1 MSSIYIKNVNII
13 NPFSEEPLEERHVLI
28 ENGRIKSL
36 HTEESS
42 LYKDHIVIDG
52 EDDYL
57 LPGFID
63 SHAHI
68 MANGF
73 HKEDIMKNPLSYY
86 FYNAVS
92 NMKATIDAGVTT
104 VRDTG
109 LADIGVKMAQERK
122 IFPAPRLNIS
132 IKPLAITGGHFDH
145 YLNSGFDME
154 IAYPGFPAGT
164 CDGIEGVLRKTR
176 EVIRARADFIKIM
189 ASGGILSPYTSPDI
203 AQFNKK
209 ELKTIVDE
217 AENHNLK
224 VVAHCHSLE
233 GIERCAKAGVKSI
246 EHGTFIDKKTS
257 QLLAKKRMY
266 LTPTLIV
273 HHTLIKEGFPV
284 WDNFADDKVKKLKE
298 VVKIQKDNISTAYEE
313 GVSFLMGSDC
323 GVIDHGRNLGE
334 LKYLVDVGLSPLEAI
349 QAGTIEGA
357 RFFNQENDLGSIE
370 AGKIA
375 DMIIVKENPLDK
387 IESLENNDNILT
399 VIQEGRILKHKPIF

>member
-109 LADIGVKMAQERK
+109 LAD
-122 IFPAPRLNIS
+122 
-132 IKPLAITGGHFDH
+132 ITGGHFDH

-298 VVKIQKDNISTAYEE
+298 VVKIQKENISTAYEE

>member
-86 FYNAVS
+86 FY
-92 NMKATIDAGVTT
+92 
-104 VRDTG
+104 

-298 VVKIQKDNISTAYEE
+298 VVKIQKENISTAYEE
-313 GVSFLMGSDC
+313 GVKFLMGSDC

-375 DMIIVKENPLDK
+375 DMIIVKENPIDK
-387 IESLENNDNILT
+387 IDSLANNDNILT
-399 VIQEGRILKHKPIF
+399 VIQDGKILKHKPIF

>member
-1 MSSIYIKNVNII
+1 MSSIFIKNVNII

-73 HKEDIMKNPLSYY
+73 HKEDIMKDPLSYY

-189 ASGGILSPYTSPDI
+189 ASGGILSPYTSP
-203 AQFNKK
+203 
-209 ELKTIVDE
+209 
-217 AENHNLK
+217 ENHNLK

-298 VVKIQKDNISTAYEE
+298 VVKIQKENISTAYEE
-313 GVSFLMGSDC
+313 GVKFLMGSDC

-375 DMIIVKENPLDK
+375 DMIIVKENPIDK
-387 IESLENNDNILT
+387 IDSLANNDNILT
-399 VIQEGRILKHKPIF
+399 VIQDGKILKHKPIF

>member
-28 ENGRIKSL
+28 ENGKIKSL
-36 HTEESS
+36 HTDEAT

-73 HKEDIMKNPLSYY
+73 HKEDIMKNPLAFY
-86 FYNAVS
+86 FYNAVE

-154 IAYPGFPAGT
+154 IAYPGFPVGT
-164 CDGIEGVLRKTR
+164 CDGVEGVLRKTR

-209 ELKTIVDE
+209 ELKAIVDE

-224 VVAHCHSLE
+224 VACHSLE
-233 GIERCAKAGVKSI
+233 GIERCAKAGIKSI
-246 EHGTFIDKKTS
+246 EHGTFIDKKTCEV
-257 QLLAKKRMY
+257 LAKKRIY

-273 HHTLIKEGFPV
+273 HQTLIEEGFPV

-298 VVKIQKDNISTAYEE
+298 VVKIQKENIETAYQE

-334 LKYLVDVGLSPLEAI
+334 LKQLVDVGAK
-349 QAGTIEGA
+349 
-357 RFFNQENDLGSIE
+357 FFNQENQLGSIE
-370 AGKIA
+370 EGKIA
-375 DMIIVKENPLDK
+375 DMIIVKENPIDK
-387 IESLENNDNILT
+387 IESLANNDNILT
-399 VIQEGRILKHKPIF
+399 VIQDGKILKHKSVF